1 MEGLGAYLSSRNGND
16 ELRFHTSTIRR
27 GRRANMLDIAGSPG
41 ELRPVKLPKLMAL
54 LAVLVVISAQAAQL
68 TVPVFGLY
76 AGRSNTVTIT
86 VRFRDGTSQVT
97 PITIV
102 TLPTMAA
109 PIPAQPLSN
118 HAFPA
123 LAGSY
128 DFILI
133 KGYADPITP
142 IVIDTDGEVRWIG
155 TANISTQDVE
165 QFDNAFY
172 LGSGSSLFR
181 TEFDGSTTEVAN
193 YSSLG
198 VIGFHHNIDLGKMGI
213 LLDVD
218 TVNDTECV
226 NLEVDKDVGRK
237 RGQSGVALI

>member
-1 MEGLGAYLSSRNGND
+1 
-16 ELRFHTSTIRR
+16 
-27 GRRANMLDIAGSPG
+27 
-41 ELRPVKLPKLMAL
+41 
-54 LAVLVVISAQAAQL
+54 
-68 TVPVFGLY
+68 
-76 AGRSNTVTIT
+76 
-86 VRFRDGTSQVT
+86 
-97 PITIV
+97 
-102 TLPTMAA
+102 MAA
-109 PIPAQPLSN
+109 PIPVQPLSN

-172 LGSGSSLFR
+172 LGSGNSLFR

-193 YSSLG
+193 YSSLS

-226 NLEVDKDVGRK
+226 NLEVDMMARYAARLLEVER
-237 RGQSGVALI
+237 